1 MSSPVLAGGRI
12 FGFSHKN
19 KGQFF
24 AVDAATGKTLWLSEG
39 RQGENAAVLAAGDA
53 LLLLTNDGELIVAK
67 KDAKAFAPIATYTV
81 ADSATWAHPALVGT
95 TLLVKDH
102 ETLAQWRIE

>member
-1 MSSPVLAGGRI
+1 VLDGGRL

-24 AVDAATGKTLWLSEG
+24 AVDAATGRTLWTSEG
-39 RQGENAAVLAAGDA
+39 RQAENAAVLAARDV
-53 LLLLTNDGELIVAK
+53 LLLLTDGGELVVAR

-81 ADSATWAHPALVGT
+81 ADSATWAHPALVGG
-95 TLLVKDH
+95 TLLIKDH
-102 ETLAQWRIE
+102 ETLALWRVE